1 MTWKAISVRPSEK
14 VIRLGEAEAG
24 EELLEEDPDD
34 IRKGGAGAGAARR
47 SNGSML
53 ALSGAEGAYL
63 VGRCRLTLSN
73 PS

>member
-1 MTWKAISVRPSEK
+1 MTWRAISARPSEK

-24 EELLEEDPDD
+24 EELLPEDEDD
-34 IRKGGAGAGAARR
+34 IRKKGGAGAARR

-53 ALSGAEGAYL
+53 ALSGAEGASL
-63 VGRCRLTLSN
+63 VGRCRLTLSI